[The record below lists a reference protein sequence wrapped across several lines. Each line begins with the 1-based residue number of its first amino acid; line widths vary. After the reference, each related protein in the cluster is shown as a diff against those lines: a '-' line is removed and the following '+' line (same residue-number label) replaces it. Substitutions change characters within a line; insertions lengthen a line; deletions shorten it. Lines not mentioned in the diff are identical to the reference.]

1 MKTKEEIENWFFDI
15 YDSIV
20 PIIRAKEKILDI
32 DSNYGRAE
40 SQINDTQEKIVLDQN
55 IIAFY
60 NCNKFWKSHW
70 KTKSELNFK
79 AEGTFD
85 FITFERVMS
94 NSWDDDLGGND
105 WAPDMK
111 GFRPLDLFYD
121 SDGFVGFYVEREDKK
136 GLYLVHS
143 DSSVSPLHIDFEG
156 YLKLLSISR
165 GFGWWQ
171 NALVEIS
178 TGKHQPNVDSFK
190 ENMPKIF
197 PDFKYE
203 EFKELYESLRIDK

>member
-1 MKTKEEIENWFFDI
+1 MKNWIEDLYYPILNPISDNKNLKISDVKYEPTKGDYSDFEYKFMKKHKLGFFYESLELLKLYWKTFDKYEIQVEGSFDI
-15 YDSIV
+15 N
-20 PIIRAKEKILDI
+20 PIQK
-32 DSNYGRAE
+32 
-40 SQINDTQEKIVLDQN
+40 
-55 IIAFY
+55 
-60 NCNKFWKSHW
+60 
-70 KTKSELNFK
+70 
-79 AEGTFD
+79 
-85 FITFERVMS
+85 VMF
-94 NSWDDDLGGND
+94 NWDDDLGGND

-111 GFRPLDLFYD
+111 GFRPLDMFYD

-156 YLKLLSISR
+156 YLKLLIMSK

-178 TGKHQPNVDSFK
+178 TGAHQPNVDSFK

-197 PDFKYE
+197 PEFNYE
-203 EFKELYESLRIDK
+203 EFKNLYESLRIDK